1 MSKRNDRPAP
11 KTDADAAPAESKTM
25 NRRAFVGAVAK
36 AALPTIAVLG
46 LVRPARPS
54 ARPSGPA
61 KDAAAKDATAKGFDK
76 GPNDC
81 IVTCENGCRG
91 CEGECLGTCKDACF
105 LTCEGSCKYT
115 CEGGC
120 TGSCEGMCKGSCGGQ
135 CSSGAW

>member
-1 MSKRNDRPAP
+1 MSKRNDRPSP
-11 KTDADAAPAESKTM
+11 KTPADVQPEERKTM

-46 LVRPARPS
+46 LVRPARP
-54 ARPSGPA
+54 AAKPAGAGHDPA
-61 KDAAAKDATAKGFDK
+61 KGYDK

-81 IVTCENGCRG
+81 VVTCENGCRG

-120 TGSCEGMCKGSCGGQ
+120 NGTCEGMCKGSCGGQ

>member
-1 MSKRNDRPAP
+1 MSKRNDSPSSKAETDVKPAG
-11 KTDADAAPAESKTM
+11 EKTM
-25 NRRAFVGAVAK
+25 KRRDFVGAMAK
-36 AALPTIAVLG
+36 AAIPTIAVLA
-46 LVRPARPS
+46 LTRPGRLS
-54 ARPSGPA
+54 AKP
-61 KDAAAKDATAKGFDK
+61 AAKGGDLDKGFSK

-120 TGSCEGMCKGSCGGQ
+120 NGTCEGTCKGSCDKGCSGQ
-135 CSSGAW
+135 AW

>member
-1 MSKRNDRPAP
+1 MSKRNDRPSP
-11 KTDADAAPAESKTM
+11 KAEADAQSAGEKTM
-25 NRRAFVGAVAK
+25 KRRDFVGAVAK
-36 AALPTIAVLG
+36 AAIPTIAVLA
-46 LVRPARPS
+46 LTRPGRL
-54 ARPSGPA
+54 
-61 KDAAAKDATAKGFDK
+61 AAKPAAKAGDFDKGYSK

-120 TGSCEGMCKGSCGGQ
+120 NGTCEGTCKGSCEKG
-135 CSSGAW
+135 CSGGAW

>member
-11 KTDADAAPAESKTM
+11 ATPADVPAVAPKTM

-46 LVRPARPS
+46 LARPARPS
-54 ARPSGPA
+54 AKPSG
-61 KDAAAKDATAKGFDK
+61 AAKEAGAKRPDK

-81 IVTCENGCRG
+81 VLTCENGCRG

-120 TGSCEGMCKGSCGGQ
+120 NGTCEGMCKGSCGGQ

>member
-1 MSKRNDRPAP
+1 MSKRNDRPSP
-11 KTDADAAPAESKTM
+11 KADADAPLALGKKM
-25 NRRAFVGAVAK
+25 NRRDFVGAVAK
-36 AALPTIAVLG
+36 AAIPTIAVLSLG
-46 LVRPARPS
+46 RPGRLA
-54 ARPSGPA
+54 AQPA
-61 KDAAAKDATAKGFDK
+61 PKGQDAAKGSSK

-120 TGSCEGMCKGSCGGQ
+120 NGTCEGTCKGSCEGG
-135 CSSGAW
+135 CSGGAW